1 MSVKWKS
8 FFIIVAILVIGI
20 LIGVFMAGP
29 FMRHHVGRRHIDRGP
44 EMFTQMMERVIQP
57 TEEQREAVHA
67 VLEEYSMRLE
77 ELHEDFRTEMV
88 TTIDSLK
95 ADLDP
100 LLTDEQKARLEERN
114 DRLERFK
121 EKRPG
126 HGMKGTPPPPPGSP
140 PERGGKNPGGT
151 GGGPGAG
158 PGEGS
163 GD

>member
-20 LIGVFMAGP
+20 LIGVFLAGP

-100 LLTDEQKARLEERN
+100 LLTDEQKARLEERH

-121 EKRPG
+121 GKRPG
-126 HGMKGTPPPPPGSP
+126 QGMRGAPPPPGP
-140 PERGGKNPGGT
+140 PPPDHGGKDP
-151 GGGPGAG
+151 GGGPGDPGGG
-158 PGEGS
+158 PGEDS